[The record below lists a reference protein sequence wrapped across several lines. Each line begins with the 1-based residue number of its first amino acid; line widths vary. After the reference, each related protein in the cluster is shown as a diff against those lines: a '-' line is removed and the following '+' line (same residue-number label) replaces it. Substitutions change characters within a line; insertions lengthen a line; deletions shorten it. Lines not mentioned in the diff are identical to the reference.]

1 MSGRLTLAVHL
12 DFYESEPP
20 ISEVGKVYAS
30 CSASSTLSVFSTTCV
45 HCLIRYFPS
54 PCPFARQSPSN
65 TRLPNDKHEHGCL
78 PSPSAPSNSHSSSW
92 RPRWRR
98 ALWGVPKEKTRWS
111 YVGSREGHVFW
122 SDKCTSIPVISSGYF
137 FLFIWI
143 FYVLD
148 IFLFFFIPILCGVYI
163 WEGVSEDMLREERSR
178 AAPEWGGAVQV
189 FLFWCSAAIEGSSEG
204 RITF

>member
-20 ISEVGKVYAS
+20 ISEVGKLYAS

-78 PSPSAPSNSHSSSW
+78 PSPSAPSNSRSSSW

-98 ALWGVPKEKTRWS
+98 ALWGVLKEKTRWS
-111 YVGSREGHVFW
+111 YAGSREGHVFW

-137 FLFIWI
+137 SFYMNFLCPRYFLI
-143 FYVLD
+143 FFYSNIVW
-148 IFLFFFIPILCGVYI
+148 CVYMRRC
-163 WEGVSEDMLREERSR
+163 VRRYD
-178 AAPEWGGAVQV
+178 
-189 FLFWCSAAIEGSSEG
+189 
-204 RITF
+204 